1 METKVSEETRKQK
14 IKRFYEAN
22 QTALDKALL
31 SVILALPPVL
41 IFLYDKF
48 DKTNTMASQLYL
60 WAIGISLS
68 TLALFLFGFVF
79 AKHGCNSDDFA
90 HSTKCKHKR
99 VHQMIAN
106 FCFNLADFFE
116 KIYLLGV
123 ISVLCLLFA
132 LFYFSLNPQQPK
144 ELSFNCKQIAI
155 PDKTPTNIKHS
166 TKNNDVKRRKVM
178 SENNKPTIAQDS
190 MTPTR
195 SERKTLN
202 NSLTPPKS
210 EREPVV
216 QKPSS
221 KSPQGGKKDNK

>member
-1 METKVSEETRKQK
+1 MATEPHKQK

-22 QTALDKALL
+22 QNGLDKALL

-48 DKTNTMASQLYL
+48 DKTNSMACQLYL
-60 WAIGISLS
+60 WAIGISLF
-68 TLALFLFGFVF
+68 TLTLFLLGFVF
-79 AKHGCNSDDFA
+79 AKHGCDSDDFA
-90 HSTKCKHKR
+90 HSTKCKNKR
-99 VHQMIAN
+99 VHQRIAN
-106 FCFNLADFFE
+106 FCYNLADFFE

-132 LFYFSLNPQQPK
+132 LFYFSLKPRQPK
-144 ELSFNCKQIAI
+144 ELSFNCNQLAI

-166 TKNNDVKRRKVM
+166 IKNNDVKRRKVM
-178 SENNKPTIAQDS
+178 SENHKPIISQNS
-190 MTPTR
+190 MTPPR
-195 SERKTLN
+195 LERKTLN